1 MNSYILK
8 LWMMTRTT
16 DPESHNIAFER
27 IKYFVYNCIDSSIL
41 ISSEHQEQCEK
52 YIQAGLRITTMPTD
66 PVDQLVGIM
75 LYYKL
80 NAVMEGR
87 ITIAET
93 EISSAMG
100 DAMVYLHNEIE
111 NPEIEN
117 RPTWWISPDLE
128 QCDSDLIDTDKVV
141 EMPNAQAWR
150 ELDLSWPVGTDDAEF
165 GNTIVFADFNK
176 TNATE

>member
-1 MNSYILK
+1 
-8 LWMMTRTT
+8 
-16 DPESHNIAFER
+16 
-27 IKYFVYNCIDSSIL
+27 
-41 ISSEHQEQCEK
+41 
-52 YIQAGLRITTMPTD
+52 MPTD

-100 DAMVYLHNEIE
+100 DAMIYLHNEIE
-111 NPEIEN
+111 SPEIEN
-117 RPTWWISPDLE
+117 QPAWWTLPGLE
-128 QCDSDLIDTDKVV
+128 QCHSDLLDTDKVV